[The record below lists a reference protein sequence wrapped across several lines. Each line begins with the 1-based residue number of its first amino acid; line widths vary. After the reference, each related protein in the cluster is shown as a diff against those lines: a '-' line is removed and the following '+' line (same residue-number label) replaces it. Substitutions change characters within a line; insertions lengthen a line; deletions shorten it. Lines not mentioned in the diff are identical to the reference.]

1 MDKNKRCKDCN
12 KRLQHNNKTGYCYLC
27 EIKYQVC
34 KICGKKISACA
45 FRRTGLCH
53 SCGCAKQEKTK
64 NENTCKNCNRSLHT
78 NNKSGYCRD
87 CMTNLAI
94 CKKCGKKTS
103 IGSFRNTGLC
113 QKCAVRETQR
123 KRKLPDRF
131 CVDCGAKLKSRNCIK
146 YVKRCT
152 DCAVIWGYQNR
163 KHFYKNG
170 IFQSAKNN
178 VDLYYASSYELR
190 QFILL
195 DNDDNVLSYSRCPY
209 VIKYVCSD
217 KKNRKYYPDVL
228 VNYCDGI
235 KEIIEIKPSYLLN
248 DEKVLAKAKAA
259 TEFCNENNMR
269 YRIVTEKDLFKES
282 I

>member
-1 MDKNKRCKDCN
+1 MDKNKKCKDCN

-123 KRKLPDRF
+123 KRKLPDEF
-131 CVDCGAKLKSRNCIK
+131 CRKCGIKLKTKNRTKTHCCVVCSDHK
-146 YVKRCT
+146 H
-152 DCAVIWGYQNR
+152 VIGRIYSNKNMSNIYYQ
-163 KHFYKNG
+163 
-170 IFQSAKNN
+170 
-178 VDLYYASSYELR
+178 SSYEKR
-190 QFILL
+190 FIELIEQ
-195 DNDDNVLSYSRCPY
+195 DDNIKAYYRPKFEIRYSLDGLK
-209 VIKYVCSD
+209 IK
-217 KKNRKYYPDVL
+217 RYYPDFIL
-228 VNYCDGI
+228 EYFDDCR
-235 KEIIEIKPSYLLN
+235 EMIEVKPLKLIN